1 MNKTKLMENTAEKK
15 AMFFA
20 QYMFQQVLMWHDTS
34 ILYAVD
40 GSDLAIVSTK
50 KTEYFLELK
59 PLSSITDK
67 DAKLI
72 CDELK
77 LPRAKRFY
85 VGESLVTYKDDTYTV
100 VFYYDGF
107 VSVLKNDGLLLIETK
122 QANDIAISM
131 GFALQWMGLSV
142 NKLIDCGWIKLE
154 EA

>member
-1 MNKTKLMENTAEKK
+1 MENTAEKK
-15 AMFFA
+15 AMFMA
-20 QYMFQQVLMWHDTS
+20 QYWGQRVVLFKDYH
-34 ILYAVD
+34 
-40 GSDLAIVSTK
+40 SDLMMVDYRILTDDLEQSYLKIKSLSLITK
-50 KTEYFLELK
+50 E
-59 PLSSITDK
+59 

-72 CDELK
+72 CGALG
-77 LPRAKRFY
+77 LPGAEKFY

-100 VFYYDGF
+100 MFYYDGF